1 MLYARLVPTSVG
13 GGGYVR
19 VTAASIPPFLPPPSH
34 SRCLSPPF
42 VPIPTSQILH
52 VSTRRGKDAA
62 VVFNA
67 ELCGSLMDPR
77 RSDFGAYCDLKCCMG
92 PTSAYHIACYFQIYA
107 AAYTRTRAGL
117 PLVPRKFVVDATW
130 VKRKDQDKAN
140 RNRATSMCTSGGT
153 VQRALHL
160 CARIAFCLPPTVRTL
175 RATSRGT

>member
-1 MLYARLVPTSVG
+1 MAPIRFVLIEQGTGVKTVLYARLVPTSVG

-34 SRCLSPPF
+34 SRCLPPPF

-107 AAYTRTRAGL
+107 AAYTRTRATID
-117 PLVPRKFVVDATW
+117 FTTST
-130 VKRKDQDKAN
+130 
-140 RNRATSMCTSGGT
+140 ATSSPLFAMQGT
-153 VQRALHL
+153 
-160 CARIAFCLPPTVRTL
+160 I
-175 RATSRGT
+175 